1 MNNFGEK
8 TVLEKA
14 SFIEC
19 HTLPV
24 ADLLHIPTND
34 KSEME
39 RWDAQL

>member
-1 MNNFGEK
+1 MNRFGVK

-14 SFIEC
+14 SFIEG

-24 ADLLHIPTND
+24 ADLLYIPTNN